1 MLRKDQVSNGV
12 INDVIKNN
20 EIMNQNYIV
29 ERFVCE
35 DWMLKYNEM

>member
-20 EIMNQNYIV
+20 EIMNQNYNV
-29 ERFVCE
+29 ERFVCK
-35 DWMLKYNEM
+35 DQMLKI